1 MRITADTNVL
11 VRATL
16 KDDAEQAE
24 AARRLLRAAQSVAIP
39 LSAFCEFA
47 WVLGGGYRY
56 SKAQISTAI
65 EQYLHSASVMTDRD
79 AVEAGLAFLSQG
91 GDFADGVVAHEGRKL
106 GGEYF
111 ASFDRKALR
120 LVAQHGY
127 KTIEPGADP
136 PR

>member
-1 MRITADTNVL
+1 LKIIADTNVL

-16 KDDAEQAE
+16 KDHADQAE
-24 AARRLLRAAQSVAIP
+24 AARRLLLSAQSVAIP

-56 SKAQISTAI
+56 SNTQIGFAI
-65 EQYLHSASVMTDRD
+65 AQYLKTSIVVTDRE
-79 AVEAGLAFLSQG
+79 AVEAGLAFLDQG
-91 GDFADGVVAHEGRKL
+91 GDFADGVMAHEGRRL

-120 LVAQHGY
+120 LLAQQGH
-127 KTIEPGADP
+127 KTVEPA
-136 PR
+136 